1 MVGRHPDAE
10 CRVYTI
16 SSRKGTRCS
25 LSERFLAAMALSETT
40 EQQEVAREIYDRLA
54 AGADVDD
61 VRPLIEEMMTI
72 VVRQRQ
78 EVATHP
84 QSFGNFTRRPQ
95 RLA

>member
-1 MVGRHPDAE
+1 MYDD
-10 CRVYTI
+10 RV
-16 SSRKGTRCS
+16 RAQPGQHGNEPPE

-72 VVRQRQ
+72 VVRQRHGQ
-78 EVATHP
+78 PAAP
-84 QSFGNFTRRPQ
+84 PSDGDRSYDRRLP
-95 RLA
+95 